1 MSAIALGSKT
11 APFTTLTFLCATACG
26 SLGLCSGRNSS
37 TTARERSDRTTSRR
51 CCSTA
56 TRTPFRKAKRA
67 FRFVHD
73 SARAEVKKPLTRG
86 NSRPGQV
93 AVANS
98 SLLLVTP
105 TRLCN
110 FVGYPHSEL
119 MQRLFLLIIA
129 CSLAVLFQ
137 LPAIQAES
145 NPGKLVLGIVSISA
159 NEANNQRFIQAATKE
174 AATKGW
180 DVSVIDAAGSADQAN
195 AAIQNLVQRKV
206 GAIIDMVFPVSSLGA
221 GLAATKQAQ
230 IPVATWGGGLGNGV
244 VATNGSG
251 GPMAIPIVQMMLQD
265 LGNKGAILA
274 LTYHTGQVAREREQV
289 LDKGLKQ
296 TPDVKVTK
304 NEVRIPG
311 YFEDGAQYATAW
323 LAAHPANSAPLAIWG
338 SWDDPAL
345 GAISALRQQNRADV
359 KVYGENGNAQ
369 AIESIRKGFMAAT
382 AWQDS
387 ATEGVKLV
395 DTLDEAIKAGKS
407 WEPKAVEVPAVVIT
421 KANVEEFVKEHP
433 ESVKK

>member
-1 MSAIALGSKT
+1 MR
-11 APFTTLTFLCATACG
+11 
-26 SLGLCSGRNSS
+26 SL
-37 TTARERSDRTTSRR
+37 
-51 CCSTA
+51 
-56 TRTPFRKAKRA
+56 
-67 FRFVHD
+67 FRFI
-73 SARAEVKKPLTRG
+73 
-86 NSRPGQV
+86 
-93 AVANS
+93 
-98 SLLLVTP
+98 
-105 TRLCN
+105 
-110 FVGYPHSEL
+110 F
-119 MQRLFLLIIA
+119 I
-129 CSLAVLFQ
+129 CSLAGAFQ
-137 LPAIQAES
+137 LPATQAES
-145 NPGKLVLGIVSISA
+145 SAGKLVLGIVSISA

-174 AATKGW
+174 AAAKGW

-195 AAIQNLVQRKV
+195 AAIQDLVQRKA

-221 GLAATKQAQ
+221 ALAATKRAQ

-265 LGNKGAILA
+265 LGQKGAVLA

-289 LDKGLKQ
+289 LDEALKQ
-296 TPDVKVTK
+296 APDVKITK

-311 YFEDGAQYATAW
+311 YFQDGAQYANAW

-345 GAISALRQQNRADV
+345 GGISALRQQNRMDV

-369 AIESIRKGFMAAT
+369 AIESIRKGFMTAT

-395 DTLDEAIKAGKS
+395 DTLDEAIKAGAS

-433 ESVKK
+433 ESIKK